1 MKALKASGTAKQ
13 ADYQKLKKE
22 RDDALAKITQLTE
35 KVEKM
40 EKSAT
45 EKLEQIVEL
54 GKAVAG
60 ANEKWEDADFALTE
74 ALNDAAILAVEA
86 RQVKE
91 ENARLAKDLA
101 DAQRFAAMAMA
112 AAAAAKRA
120 APPATSEKAKQP
132 QQPLVMGLH
141 PIPQVIGPNARA
153 GIRAEQEAKAA
164 LEAPKQQEQ
173 PIAPPTPEKTLTERL
188 NESFVTFMAW
198 IKGEGGK
205 VESLQDGKNYC
216 GKVVQMDDLHCVQRV
231 GGGKFAIHALDKL
244 DVEPDMDNRKTEIRY
259 RGGVGQVLGNAPLE
273 PDFPVPGGK
282 GGR

>member
-101 DAQRFAAMAMA
+101 D
-112 AAAAAKRA
+112 
-120 APPATSEKAKQP
+120 
-132 QQPLVMGLH
+132 G
-141 PIPQVIGPNARA
+141 
-153 GIRAEQEAKAA
+153 
-164 LEAPKQQEQ
+164 
-173 PIAPPTPEKTLTERL
+173 
-188 NESFVTFMAW
+188 
-198 IKGEGGK
+198 
-205 VESLQDGKNYC
+205 
-216 GKVVQMDDLHCVQRV
+216 
-231 GGGKFAIHALDKL
+231 
-244 DVEPDMDNRKTEIRY
+244 
-259 RGGVGQVLGNAPLE
+259 
-273 PDFPVPGGK
+273 
-282 GGR
+282 